1 MGKKIGRKKIISSK
15 FLRIIAFIFV
25 LSLVLLNVSC
35 SNETVWDSTFTTRT
49 TTETPTTTSEPY
61 EYGLTPT
68 EIYDHFKRS
77 VFKLE
82 IKDKGDYVI
91 KEGSAYIIK
100 DDGTFVTNAHLIKDA
115 WYAHGKF
122 DNVTTT
128 FEVESI
134 YFFDEQADIAIG
146 KLDIPDNFMVNP
158 VTFSDIYSPGDKV
171 YSIGYPNDVNSAM
184 VTSGKI
190 ISIAFYSGLSQK
202 YYIRTDCYLSHGS
215 SGGILSTADGEVIG
229 LTTASFLDTY
239 GSISSSNYSFWQEKT
254 PDTVLSLSDYFHPS
268 ELVKLTPDNIEDFFA
283 VDLSESV
290 YSINRTDNIIKVDYI
305 AKIEPIAD
313 IQIPENY
320 NNIYV
325 SMDIVVNYEY
335 TIGSVTET
343 GHKVTEVNY
352 VLGKFVLYEE
362 FEKEVEISLDPDKTV
377 TDISYSYTITYVSGS
392 IIHYE

>member
-1 MGKKIGRKKIISSK
+1 M
-15 FLRIIAFIFV
+15 
-25 LSLVLLNVSC
+25 
-35 SNETVWDSTFTTRT
+35 
-49 TTETPTTTSEPY
+49 
-61 EYGLTPT
+61 
-68 EIYDHFKRS
+68 
-77 VFKLE
+77 
-82 IKDKGDYVI
+82 
-91 KEGSAYIIK
+91 
-100 DDGTFVTNAHLIKDA
+100 
-115 WYAHGKF
+115 
-122 DNVTTT
+122 
-128 FEVESI
+128 
-134 YFFDEQADIAIG
+134 
-146 KLDIPDNFMVNP
+146 
-158 VTFSDIYSPGDKV
+158 
-171 YSIGYPNDVNSAM
+171 
-184 VTSGKI
+184 
-190 ISIAFYSGLSQK
+190 
-202 YYIRTDCYLSHGS
+202 
-215 SGGILSTADGEVIG
+215 
-229 LTTASFLDTY
+229 
-239 GSISSSNYSFWQEKT
+239 
-254 PDTVLSLSDYFHPS
+254 SLSDYFHPS